1 MRQIL
6 VISSHV
12 AYGTIGLAPMVAPL
26 QQAGIEVTTLPTIVL
41 SNHPGLPR
49 VAGKALEPALL
60 ADMTAALDTNG
71 WLGTFDAIL
80 SGYLP
85 SAGHVAW
92 VRVVVERLRELNPSV
107 VYVCDPILGDD
118 PDGLYIDDAAAVAV
132 RDTLVPVADV
142 LTPNRFELAWLSG
155 VDVQSVEDAVSAA
168 RILARP
174 KLAATSIPSG
184 IPSGPAE
191 LANVLITE
199 GSVLVGKVE
208 KLDRVPHGTGDL
220 FAGLLTAELLQGA
233 PDADALGRAAGGV
246 KHALD
251 VSRGRDCLLLSI
263 MDWTHGI
270 EPARIES
277 LS

>member
-12 AYGTIGLAPMVAPL
+12 AYGTIGLTPMVAPL

-41 SNHPGLPR
+41 SNHPGLRR
-49 VAGKALEPALL
+49 VAGKAVEPALL
-60 ADMTAALDTNG
+60 EDMTAALDANG

-92 VRVVVERLRELNPSV
+92 VKAVVERLRELNPSV

-118 PDGLYIDDAAAVAV
+118 PVGLYIDDAAAVAV

-155 VDVQSVEDAVSAA
+155 VDVQSVQDAVSAA

-184 IPSGPAE
+184 RAE
-191 LANVLITE
+191 LANLLFTE
-199 GSVLVGKVE
+199 RGVLVGKVE

-233 PDADALGRAAGGV
+233 PDAAALGRAAGGV

-251 VSRGRDCLLLSI
+251 ISRDSDRLLLSM